1 MRVSSVLFAV
11 VALVLV
17 ISLLCIWFYPSIEDF
32 MASNTMWNGIRD
44 FSLEF
49 NADNIDSLDD
59 LPEIPEEA
67 VLVSIPY
74 LEYRDSE
81 LSAIKRFVEGGGTL
95 LLMDDYGYGNGIL
108 SYLGLDA
115 RFSNRPL
122 LDPLFCYRNQW
133 MPRITDF
140 SPGVQESGV
149 SVLMLNNAT
158 ALTGVAGSAAIAW
171 SSSASF
177 LDNDESGAREGTEAA
192 GPFAVAAEYRLG
204 RGRLALVADPSI
216 IINTMVGRDDNYAFI
231 TYLCRGEDGLKRVL
245 IDRSHLTKTPLDV
258 SKSRLSQAREVIA
271 SPPALLGI
279 TALIFVVV
287 SRYTLR
293 KGETID

>member
-1 MRVSSVLFAV
+1 VRVSSVLFAV

-17 ISLLCIWFYPSIEDF
+17 ISLVCIWFYPSIEDF

-74 LEYRDSE
+74 LEYRDTE
-81 LSAIKRFVEGGGTL
+81 LSAIKRFIEDGGTL

-122 LDPLFCYRNQW
+122 LDPLFCYRNQF
-133 MPRITDF
+133 MPRVTDF
-140 SPGVQESGV
+140 SPELREDGIA
-149 SVLMLNNAT
+149 VLMLNNAT
-158 ALTGVAGSAAIAW
+158 ALTSVAGSAVIAW

-177 LDNDESGAREGTEAA
+177 LDIDESGAREEGEAT
-192 GPFAVAAEYRLG
+192 GPFAVAAEYSLG
-204 RGRLALVADPSI
+204 RGKLVLVADPSI

-231 TYLCRGEDGLKRVL
+231 AYLCRGEGGPKRVL
-245 IDRSHLTKTPLDV
+245 IDRSHLTETPLDV
-258 SKSRLSQAREVIA
+258 SKSRLSQAREVMA

-279 TALIFVVV
+279 TAMIFVVV

-293 KGETID
+293 KGESIV